1 MRSVTDQGNL
11 QLKEHTTRLD
21 KFLKKEVSPDVEV
34 PRKVEDEDVS
44 IIVVAD
50 IHAGLNFDFKID
62 PDTGISERARDFHH
76 NFVRAAQYAIEH
88 KSRLFVVLGDLFE
101 RAHVSPTFRE
111 WIRSGIIEPL
121 GEAGVEIWL
130 VAGNHEQPKS
140 PARGTSIQDFRG
152 YPHVK
157 VFMEATEERLEIE
170 EKSIGVL
177 IIPYL
182 HPEQVIR
189 LTQKDTSQK
198 VSIEQQFQLGQ
209 RILQD
214 QILKK
219 AESLQTDFKA
229 LFAHYY
235 IEGAK
240 LRETR
245 YLTVLPSEFKFTL
258 DMIPNNLDLAIF
270 GHVHLHQVV
279 GKRGSTE
286 ILYPGAIERIDW
298 GERKDKK
305 GFLIIK
311 PFAPQKWEFIEL
323 PTREMVKISVQVLM
337 GTEDPTA
344 VILAKIPQNITGK
357 MIRLEIES
365 GEGIQEKILESKIEE
380 KLKGAFHYEI
390 RITELHTEK
399 IAPVSFTMDPFKLF
413 DEFINLNY
421 NNHSKKEQILQI
433 GRQLMAEVFQ

>member
-1 MRSVTDQGNL
+1 MRSVTDRGNL
-11 QLKEHTTRLD
+11 HLTERTSRLD
-21 KFLKKEVSPDVEV
+21 HFFEKEVLSEV
-34 PRKVEDEDVS
+34 KLPQKAEGEDISFV
-44 IIVVAD
+44 IVAD
-50 IHAGLNFDFKID
+50 VHAGLNFDFKID
-62 PDTGISERARDFHH
+62 PDTGISERARDFHR
-76 NFVRAAQYAIEH
+76 NFVRAAQFAIEH

-101 RAHVSPTFRE
+101 RAHVSPTFRK
-111 WIRSGIIEPL
+111 WIRTDIIEPL

-170 EKSIGVL
+170 GRTIGAL
-177 IIPYL
+177 IVPYL
-182 HPEQVIR
+182 HPEQVIK

-198 VSIEQQFQLGQ
+198 VSSELLFQLGQ
-209 RILQD
+209 RILRD
-214 QILKK
+214 QVEKK
-219 AESLQTDFKA
+219 ARSLLTDFKV

-245 YLTVLPSEFKFTL
+245 YPTVLPGEFKFSL
-258 DMIPNNLDLAIF
+258 DMIPDNLDLAVF

-298 GERKDKK
+298 GERNDKK
-305 GFLIIK
+305 GFLVLK

-323 PTREMVKISVQVLM
+323 PTRDMVKISIQVPT

-344 VILAKIPQNITGK
+344 VILAKIPRNITGK

-380 KLKGAFHYEI
+380 NLKGAFHYEI

-399 IAPVSFTMDPFKLF
+399 IAPVSFTMDPFKLLV
-413 DEFINLNY
+413 EFINLNY
-421 NNHSKKEQILQI
+421 YDHSKKEQILQV
-433 GRQLMAEVFQ
+433 GRQLIEEVFQ

>member
-1 MRSVTDQGNL
+1 MRSVTGQGNL
-11 QLKEHTTRLD
+11 HLTERTPRLD
-21 KFLKKEVSPDVEV
+21 QFFEKEVLSDVKI
-34 PRKVEDEDVS
+34 PRKPEDEDIS
-44 IIVVAD
+44 IVIVAD
-50 IHAGLNFDFKID
+50 VHAGLNFDFKID
-62 PDTGISERARDFHH
+62 PDTGISERARDFHR
-76 NFVRAAQYAIEH
+76 NFVRAAHFAIEH
-88 KSRLFVVLGDLFE
+88 KSKLFIVLGDLFE

-111 WIRSGIIEPL
+111 WIRSDIIEPL
-121 GEAGVEIWL
+121 GEVGVEIWL

-157 VFMEATEERLEIE
+157 VFMEATEEHLKIE
-170 EKSIGVL
+170 GKTIGAL
-177 IIPYL
+177 IVPYL

-209 RILQD
+209 RILRD
-214 QILKK
+214 QIAKK
-219 AESLQTDFKA
+219 AKSLQTDFKV

-245 YLTVLPSEFKFTL
+245 YPTVLPGEFKFSL
-258 DMIPNNLDLAIF
+258 DMIPDNLDLAVF
-270 GHVHLHQVV
+270 GHVHLHQIV

-298 GERKDKK
+298 GERNDKK
-305 GFLIIK
+305 GFLILK

-323 PTREMVKISVQVLM
+323 PTREMVKISVQVPT
-337 GTEDPTA
+337 GTKDPTTE
-344 VILAKIPQNITGK
+344 ILAKIPWEVTEK
-357 MIRLEIES
+357 MIRLEIEA

-390 RITELHTEK
+390 RTAELQTEK
-399 IAPVSFTMDPFKLF
+399 IAPVSFTMDPYKLLG
-413 DEFINLNY
+413 EFIELNY
-421 NNHSKKEQILQI
+421 YGHPKKEQILQA
-433 GRQLMAEVFQ
+433 GRQLIEEALQ